1 MVREVPGPLYQEVF
15 ALAEAITQPLADS
28 PAEVDSAVAAQ
39 AYAALRALNERLEAA
54 GQSDPFVTE
63 ALADFT
69 EDSEAAIALYYRAL
83 EQCPAFPGEVAY
95 TKRIGLARQL
105 ISVGRNAEA
114 LEQVASARREA
125 FAAGDTDA
133 LRDLGEIHANA
144 AA

>member
-1 MVREVPGPLYQEVF
+1 MVREVPGPLYQEVLD
-15 ALAEAITQPLADS
+15 LAEAIAQPLADS
-28 PAEVDSAVAAQ
+28 PAEVDTEAAAR
-39 AYAALRALNERLEAA
+39 AYSALRALCERLDTS

-69 EDSEAAIALYYRAL
+69 EDREAAIALYYQAIQ
-83 EQCPAFPGEVAY
+83 QCPAFPGEIAY

-105 ISVGRNAEA
+105 ISAGRTPEA
-114 LEQVASARREA
+114 MEQIASARREA

-133 LRDLGEIHANA
+133 LRELDELHANA